1 MDAPEHFRGY
11 PPDPLRRFVDELG
24 VFSELKKF
32 DVHRKLFY
40 PNCRMEN
47 FSWQFVIVQQNFAA
61 GDDGSITEDCF
72 FTLGKEGRP
81 NQRENFSWRFVI
93 VQQNFAA
100 GDDGSITEDCFFTL
114 GKEVRPNQRSI
125 CRPIRIIAQCVRRY
139 ENFSDDN
146 EAVCLIVDKL
156 LLTNRTFF
164 GGPHD
169 WATVIEIL
177 SLNTTASRQEPI
189 QS

>member
-1 MDAPEHFRGY
+1 MDAPEYFRGY
-11 PPDPLRRFVDELG
+11 PPDRVRRFVNELG
-24 VFSELKKF
+24 VFSELKKI
-32 DVHRKLFY
+32 DGHRKLFY

-47 FSWQFVIVQQNFAA
+47 FSRRFVIVHQNFVPD
-61 GDDGSITEDCF
+61 DDGSITEDCF

-81 NQRENFSWRFVI
+81 NQR
-93 VQQNFAA
+93 
-100 GDDGSITEDCFFTL
+100 
-114 GKEVRPNQRSI
+114 SI

-139 ENFSDDN
+139 KNFLDDN
-146 EAVCLIVDKL
+146 KAVLSIVDKL